1 SALKLVPWGEVIK
14 ATPQVVKAAQS
25 LLKKKEAQAEA
36 NEYSASAQQE
46 AQHLSP
52 PTSAGEQALLLIQQ
66 QELRIAQLEQSQR
79 QSLEIIEKLAQQNA
93 QIVTTV
99 GALRTGAQ
107 RLAWAC
113 GVLGLCVIGLGIYL
127 LSR

>member
-1 SALKLVPWGEVIK
+1 MASWISALKLVPWGEVIK

-52 PTSAGEQALLLIQQ
+52 PTSAGEQALLLIQ
-66 QELRIAQLEQSQR
+66 
-79 QSLEIIEKLAQQNA
+79 
-93 QIVTTV
+93 
-99 GALRTGAQ
+99 
-107 RLAWAC
+107 
-113 GVLGLCVIGLGIYL
+113 
-127 LSR
+127 